1 MKEIKVL
8 GTGCCSKCQNLYD
21 AVKQKA
27 DELNIRAE
35 IIKSTD
41 INEIMKYGIMSTP
54 AIVIDGKVVAYG
66 NVPSSY
72 EIEKILKKN
81 Q

>member
-66 NVPSSY
+66 NVPSSD

>member
-8 GTGCCSKCQNLYD
+8 GTGCCSKCQNLYE

-27 DELNIRAE
+27 SELNIGAE
-35 IIKSTD
+35 VIKSTD

-66 NVPSSY
+66 NVPSSE
-72 EIEKILKKN
+72 EIEKILKNN

>member
-8 GTGCCSKCQNLYD
+8 GSGCCSKCQNLYN

-27 DELNIRAE
+27 DELKLEADV
-35 IIKSTD
+35 IKSTD

-66 NVPSSY
+66 NVPSAE

-81 Q
+81 K